1 MLTHSRLSVFY
12 TSFIHLQPI
21 LCADRQY
28 SKSIGARFISFS
40 CSNDCEGFDVRLFV
54 QTTLH
59 CQKHIPYTRGDV
71 LLTNNFYAR
80 IKDVND
86 NKKAFLSI
94 VIWSLGIFTLGNDQ
108 ERTIVGAIINP
119 CKKPLYPELPC
130 GIIICIP
137 AALLFTFIQVMER
150 AAHYISCFHASH
162 KS

>member
-137 AALLFTFIQVMER
+137 AALSIHF
-150 AAHYISCFHASH
+150 YASH
-162 KS
+162 GKSRTLYQLFPCIP

>member
-1 MLTHSRLSVFY
+1 MLTHSRLSVLLYIFN
-12 TSFIHLQPI
+12 LQPI

-28 SKSIGARFISFS
+28 SKSIGALISFS
-40 CSNDCEGFDVRLFV
+40 CSNDREGFDVRLFV

-108 ERTIVGAIINP
+108 ERTIVWEMINP
-119 CKKPLYPELPC
+119 CIKPLYPELPC

-137 AALLFTFIQVMER
+137 AALSIHF
-150 AAHYISCFHASH
+150 YASH
-162 KS
+162 GKSRTLYQLFPCIP